1 MPARVRIP
9 SPALF
14 LLLIIEVVN
23 VYELLVKVVPLA
35 VASTMSPVVFG
46 IAVALLAGK
55 VHQIKRTLAFFL
67 GAIITVIIL
76 ALIGSFLGG
85 GGADAGIKA
94 FHPSA
99 SMDLVLGVLFIAFGI
114 MSVRPS
120 KEKGP
125 KVEKEGGKAGLAKW
139 FVVGFL
145 TNILNFD
152 AVLLNITAVKE
163 VFQSGIAFGQEI
175 AVTVLCDLFF
185 LLPVL
190 LPLAVYLVYPEKAKK
205 VLEPLGVLMKK
216 YGGYIV
222 MAIFFVF
229 GGYFIMR
236 GMG

>member
-1 MPARVRIP
+1 VFEI
-9 SPALF
+9 
-14 LLLIIEVVN
+14 LI
-23 VYELLVKVVPLA
+23 KVVPLA

-55 VHQIKRTLAFFL
+55 MHQIKRTLAFFL

-76 ALIGSFLGG
+76 AFIGAFLGG
-85 GGADAGIKA
+85 GGADAGVKA
-94 FHPSA
+94 IHPSA

-114 MSVRPS
+114 LEARPS
-120 KEKGP
+120 KERGP
-125 KVEKEGGKAGLAKW
+125 KVKEGEKKPGLVKW

-163 VFQSGIAFGQEI
+163 VFQSGIAFGEEV
-175 AVTVLCDLFF
+175 AVTLLCDLFF

-190 LPLAVYLVYPEKAKK
+190 VPLSVYLVYPQKAKK
-205 VLEPLGVLMKK
+205 LLEPLGNLMKK

-229 GGYFIMR
+229 GAYLITK

>member
-1 MPARVRIP
+1 MYEI
-9 SPALF
+9 
-14 LLLIIEVVN
+14 LI
-23 VYELLVKVVPLA
+23 KVVPLA
-35 VASTMSPVVFG
+35 VASTMSPVVLG

-55 VHQIKRTLAFFL
+55 NNQIKRTLAFFL

-76 ALIGSFLGG
+76 ALVGSFLGG

-94 FHPSA
+94 IHPSA
-99 SMDLVLGVLFIAFGI
+99 SMDLVLGVLFIAFGV
-114 MSVRPS
+114 MSGRPS

-125 KVEKEGGKAGLAKW
+125 MVNKEGKKPGLVKW
-139 FVVGFL
+139 FVIGFL

-175 AVTVLCDLFF
+175 AVTLLCDLFF

-190 LPLAVYLVYPEKAKK
+190 VPLSVYLVYPQKAKK
-205 VLEPLGVLMKK
+205 LLAPLGGLMKK
-216 YGGYIV
+216 YGNYLA

-229 GGYFIMR
+229 GAYLLMR
-236 GMG
+236 GMGY

>member
-1 MPARVRIP
+1 V
-9 SPALF
+9 F
-14 LLLIIEVVN
+14 
-23 VYELLVKVVPLA
+23 ELLVKVVPLA

-76 ALIGSFLGG
+76 AIIGSFLGG

-94 FHPSA
+94 IHPSA
-99 SMDLVLGVLFIAFGI
+99 SMDLVLGGLFIVFGI
-114 MSVRPS
+114 MSALPS

-125 KVEKEGGKAGLAKW
+125 MVNKEGERPGLVKW

-175 AVTVLCDLFF
+175 AVTVFSDLFF
-185 LLPVL
+185 LLPILV
-190 LPLAVYLVYPEKAKK
+190 PLSVYLIYPKKAKK
-205 VLEPLGVLMKK
+205 VLEPLGILMKK
-216 YGGYIV
+216 YGNYLA

-229 GGYFIMR
+229 GAYLIIR
-236 GMG
+236 GLG

>member
-1 MPARVRIP
+1 MNAVHLTCI
-9 SPALF
+9 LF
-14 LLLIIEVVN
+14 LYLIPEAVN
-23 VYELLVKVVPLA
+23 VLELLVKAIPLA

-55 VHQIKRTLAFFL
+55 AHQIKRTLAFFL
-67 GAIITVIIL
+67 GAIVTVIIL
-76 ALIGSFLGG
+76 ALVGSFLGG
-85 GGADAGIKA
+85 GEVDAGIKA
-94 FHPSA
+94 IHPSA
-99 SMDLVLGVLFIAFGI
+99 SMDLVLGVLFIVFGI
-114 MSVRPS
+114 MSARPS
-120 KEKGP
+120 KEKGT
-125 KVEKEGGKAGLAKW
+125 KVSKKGGKSGIVKW

-163 VFQSGIAFGQEI
+163 VFQSGIAFGQKI
-175 AVTVLCDLFF
+175 AITVLCDLFF

-190 LPLAVYLVYPEKAKK
+190 VPLLVYLVYPQKAKK

-216 YGGYIV
+216 YGNYLA

-229 GGYFIMR
+229 GAYLITK